1 MTRDEVLKLEN
12 DMAFMACIWID
23 DEGNEVNDLVRF
35 AQLVASK
42 QQARIEMLEMEIT
55 ALEEKVKDLRDR
67 LNVIQLESE
76 VRDGER

>member
-1 MTRDEVLKLEN
+1 MTRDEVLKLAN

-23 DEGNEVNDLVRF
+23 DESNEVNDLVKF

-42 QQARIEMLEMEIT
+42 QQARIEMLEMEIM
-55 ALEEKVKDLRDR
+55 ALEEKVQDLRDR
-67 LNVIQLESE
+67 LNAIQLEQE

>member
-1 MTRDEVLKLEN
+1 MTRDEALKLAN

-42 QQARIEMLEMEIT
+42 QQAGIEMLEMEIT

-67 LNVIQLESE
+67 LNAIQLEQE

>member
-1 MTRDEVLKLEN
+1 MTRDEVLKLAN

-23 DEGNEVNDLVRF
+23 DESNEVNDLVKF

-42 QQARIEMLEMEIT
+42 QQARIEMLEMEIM
-55 ALEEKVKDLRDR
+55 ALKEKVKDLRER
-67 LNVIQLESE
+67 LNSIQLEQE

>member
-1 MTRDEVLKLEN
+1 MTRDEVLKLAN

-55 ALEEKVKDLRDR
+55 ALEEKVQDLRDR
-67 LNVIQLESE
+67 LNAIQLEQE

>member
-1 MTRDEVLKLEN
+1 MTRDEVLKLAN